1 MGHLRSSFVSLSFS
15 GKKIV
20 VTPQGKIL
28 IGSGQVQNQS
38 ALYSVDAL
46 IARLGDP
53 THSFGKENV
62 ISIFK
67 TD

>member
-1 MGHLRSSFVSLSFS
+1 MWLRPWV
-15 GKKIV
+15 
-20 VTPQGKIL
+20 KIL

-46 IARLGDP
+46 IARLVEVDP
-53 THSFGKENV
+53 TPSFGKENL

-67 TD
+67 SD